1 MGSIYLGT
9 QRVLRVQCLIILK
22 KVLLISIFERSFAN
36 EYSLFS
42 FFFFFEHF
50 QDHKLMIPRDC
61 FDSGRDRNI
70 KKMTC
75 DFYRFVTKFID
86 GFMDELL

>member
-9 QRVLRVQCLIILK
+9 QRVLLRVQRLIILK

-42 FFFFFEHF
+42 FFEHF
-50 QDHKLMIPRDC
+50 QDHKLM
-61 FDSGRDRNI
+61 
-70 KKMTC
+70 
-75 DFYRFVTKFID
+75 RFPETVLIRAEIEILKR
-86 GFMDELL
+86 